1 MALMLVYAAWIAGAL
16 FASSASI
23 DTRWAYD
30 AAVPDDAGTPSSLKY
45 LVCSA

>member
-1 MALMLVYAAWIAGAL
+1 MALVLVYAAWMMGAL
-16 FASSASI
+16 FAASASI

-30 AAVPDDAGTPSSLKY
+30 AAIPDDEGAPASLKY